1 MFSLKKL
8 ISKIIGWYGFKLLSK
23 NHIKNLRIISKNTQL
38 NTINILDKI
47 FSKIKINSLIQIG
60 ANDGIRFDN
69 LNSFIRKYKIKCILV
84 EPVTKY
90 FLSLKSN
97 YKELNFVNIENY
109 AISVDEKR
117 NYIYVVAEKFLNK
130 YGDHIPGINSFDKN
144 HLISHGVK
152 KKHIEKKE
160 IKSISIEKLIEKYKI
175 EDLDLLFIDTEGYDG
190 EIVYDFLSKNS
201 MRPIIIFEYI
211 HIRSD
216 FFEKVIQKLDKK
228 NYNYFEVQENLF
240 CFPNEKKII
249 L

>member
-69 LNSFIRKYKIKCILV
+69 LNSFIRKYKIKSILV

-97 YKELNFVNIENY
+97 YQELDFVNIENY

-117 NYIYVVAEKFLNK
+117 NYIYVVGEKFLNK
-130 YGDHIPGINSFDKN
+130 YSDHIPGINSFDKN

-152 KKHIEKKE
+152 KKNI
-160 IKSISIEKLIEKYKI
+160 
-175 EDLDLLFIDTEGYDG
+175 
-190 EIVYDFLSKNS
+190 
-201 MRPIIIFEYI
+201 
-211 HIRSD
+211 
-216 FFEKVIQKLDKK
+216 
-228 NYNYFEVQENLF
+228 
-240 CFPNEKKII
+240 
-249 L
+249 

>member
-69 LNSFIRKYKIKCILV
+69 LNSFIRKYKIKSILV

-97 YKELNFVNIENY
+97 YQELDFVNIENY

-117 NYIYVVAEKFLNK
+117 NYIYVVGEKFLNK
-130 YGDHIPGINSFDKN
+130 YSDHIPGINSFDKN

-175 EDLDLLFIDTEGYDG
+175 ENLDLLFIDTEGYDG
-190 EIVYDFLSKNS
+190 EIVYDFLSKSS

-216 FFEKVIQKLDKK
+216 FFEKVIQKLDEK
-228 NYNYFEVQENLF
+228 NFNYLEVQENLF

>member
-69 LNSFIRKYKIKCILV
+69 LNSFIRKYKIKSILV

-97 YKELNFVNIENY
+97 YQELNFVNIENY

-190 EIVYDFLSKNS
+190 KIVYDFLLKC
-201 MRPIIIFEYI
+201 
-211 HIRSD
+211 
-216 FFEKVIQKLDKK
+216 
-228 NYNYFEVQENLF
+228 LF
-240 CFPNEKKII
+240 LFQNIVLNMPANIVAE
-249 L
+249 

>member
-1 MFSLKKL
+1 MFSLKKI

-23 NHIKNLRIISKNTQL
+23 NHIKNLRVISKNTQL
-38 NTINILDKI
+38 NTSNILNNI
-47 FSKIKINSLIQIG
+47 FVKTKVNSLIQIG

-69 LNSFIRKYKIKCILV
+69 LNFFIKKYKINSILV

-97 YKELNFVNIENY
+97 YKELDFVNLENC
-109 AISVDEKR
+109 AISVDEKK
-117 NYIYVVAEKFLNK
+117 NYIYIVSEKFLDK
-130 YGDHIPGINSFDKN
+130 YGNHIPGINSFDKN

-160 IKSISIEKLIEKYKI
+160 VVSISIEKLIEKYKI
-175 EDLDLLFIDTEGYDG
+175 KNLDLLFIDTEGYDG
-190 EIVYDFLSKNS
+190 EIVYDFLSKSS
-201 MRPIIIFEYI
+201 MRPIIVFEYI
-211 HIRSD
+211 HIKSD
-216 FFEKVIQKLDKK
+216 FFEKVAQKLDEK

-240 CFPNEKKII
+240 CFPNEKKVI

>member
-38 NTINILDKI
+38 NTNNILDKV
-47 FSKIKINSLIQIG
+47 FGKTKINFLVQIG
-60 ANDGIRFDN
+60 ANDGVRFDN
-69 LNSFIRKYKIKCILV
+69 LNFFIKKYKIKSVLV
-84 EPVTKY
+84 EPVKKY

-97 YKELNFVNIENY
+97 YKELDFVNLENC
-109 AISVDEKR
+109 AISVNEKK
-117 NYIYVVAEKFLNK
+117 NYIYTVGEKFLNM
-130 YGDHIPGINSFDKN
+130 YGNHVPGINSFDKN

-160 IKSISIEKLIEKYKI
+160 VISISIEKLIEKYKI
-175 EDLDLLFIDTEGYDG
+175 ENLDLLFIDTEGYDG
-190 EIVYDFLSKNS
+190 EIVYDFFLKSS
-201 MRPIIIFEYI
+201 LRPIIIFEYI
-211 HIRSD
+211 HIKSD
-216 FFEKVIQKLDKK
+216 FFEKVIQKLDEK

>member
-47 FSKIKINSLIQIG
+47 FSKTKINSLIQIG

-216 FFEKVIQKLDKK
+216 FFEKVIRKLDEK
-228 NYNYFEVQENLF
+228 NYNYLEVQENLF